1 MNVTRA
7 IGTSTD
13 LGINSH
19 TGTLNE
25 EITHQLDIHA
35 NEHDIHAI
43 EHDIHAIEQE
53 YRNTIA
59 VLPEG
64 ISLHG
69 DTLYSD
75 RGDDLELEDI
85 RDALDTIPEAEGF
98 WAIVEKHAR

>member
-35 NEHDIHAI
+35 N

>member
-13 LGINSH
+13 RGINSH
-19 TGTLNE
+19 SGTLIQ
-25 EITHQLDIHA
+25 EITHDLGEYA
-35 NEHDIHAI
+35 PKHDIDAI
-43 EHDIHAIEQE
+43 
-53 YRNTIA
+53 TA

-75 RGDDLELEDI
+75 RGDDLELDDI
-85 RDALDTIPEAEGF
+85 RDTLDTIPEAEGF

>member
-25 EITHQLDIHA
+25 EITHQL
-35 NEHDIHAI
+35 
-43 EHDIHAIEQE
+43 DIHAIEQE